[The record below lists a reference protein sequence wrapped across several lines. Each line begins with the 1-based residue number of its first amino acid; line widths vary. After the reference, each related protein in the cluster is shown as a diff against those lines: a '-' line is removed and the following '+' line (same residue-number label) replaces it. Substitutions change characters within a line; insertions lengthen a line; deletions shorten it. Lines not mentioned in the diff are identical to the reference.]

1 MSLKRG
7 SWLAL
12 RSLFAVGA
20 GLAVVPL
27 INLAGGAL
35 SDLTGFPAAGE
46 GRLAWDL
53 GWVFV
58 AGALAAWT
66 VTKLAPRAAR
76 AHAHAVAFF
85 ALMLGVSVVAV
96 ARLGED
102 WPRWFSAG
110 ILIALPLQVGLGTW
124 WALRSRE
131 RR

>member
-12 RSLFAVGA
+12 RSLLAIAA
-20 GLAVVPL
+20 GLAVLPL
-27 INLAGGAL
+27 VNLAGGAL
-35 SDLTGFPAAGE
+35 ADLTGFPAAGE

-58 AGALAAWT
+58 AGSLGAWT
-66 VTKLAPRAAR
+66 VARLAPRAV
-76 AHAHAVAFF
+76 HAHAAAFF
-85 ALMLGVSVVAV
+85 ALMLAVSVLAV

-110 ILIALPLQVGLGTW
+110 VLMTLPLQVGLGMW
-124 WALRSRE
+124 WALRSRG
-131 RR
+131 RT

>member
-1 MSLKRG
+1 MVL
-7 SWLAL
+7 
-12 RSLFAVGA
+12 
-20 GLAVVPL
+20 VPL
-27 INLAGGAL
+27 VNLAGGAL
-35 SDLTGFPAAGE
+35 SDLAGFPAAGE

-76 AHAHAVAFF
+76 THAVASF
-85 ALMLGVSVVAV
+85 ALMLGLSVVAV

-110 ILIALPLQVGLGTW
+110 ILIAVPLQVGLGAW
-124 WALRSRE
+124 WALRGRQ
-131 RR
+131 RA